1 VGLFLTKKSKN
12 MLNQQNIKDNLQTLK
27 EGDKVIFKNEK
38 GKVKVFYLKNGY
50 YYVTLNGNEIE
61 TIKDINAVCET
72 VIAILEIID

>member
-1 VGLFLTKKSKN
+1 MLT
-12 MLNQQNIKDNLQTLK
+12 QQNIKNNLQTLT

-61 TIKDINAVCET
+61 TIKDIHAVCET
-72 VIAILEIID
+72 VIAILEIAD

>member
-1 VGLFLTKKSKN
+1 
-12 MLNQQNIKDNLQTLK
+12 MLNQQNIKDSLQNLK
-27 EGDKVIFKNEK
+27 EGDKVIFKNAK

-72 VIAILEIID
+72 VIAILEILD